1 MQQKVV
7 EELQEMLLK
16 WFSKINQ
23 LNLQFRQVIIEIR
36 LNKQLILRKKR
47 DFIIKLILLEEK

>member
-16 WFSKINQ
+16 WFSKINR
-23 LNLQFRQVIIEIR
+23 LNLQFRQVIIEIK